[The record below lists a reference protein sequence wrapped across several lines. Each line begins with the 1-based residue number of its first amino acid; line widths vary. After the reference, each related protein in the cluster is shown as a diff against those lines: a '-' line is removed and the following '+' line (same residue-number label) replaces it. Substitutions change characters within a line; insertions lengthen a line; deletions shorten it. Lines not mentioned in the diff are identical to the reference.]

1 MSEGQDKDIPSFGT
15 EVADT
20 RLRQKLEAM
29 REAVQKLMGTRG
41 RGGGRAAVR
50 WDDLREGGLLTETGR
65 ILPPGG
71 TTTVVVGGGGG
82 GGTPPD
88 EPDLTKPPTPT
99 GLSAVAG
106 LGNVLVEWDAPVY
119 SMGHGH
125 KQTNVY
131 ATKQPGD
138 DNTAYT
144 INDAVRVDSAV
155 GPLTVLALPSDLN
168 IKWRLW
174 IRYETNDG
182 VESDPAGGVN
192 GIVVTTGRIGNA
204 DLGDLVVQARNLA
217 DGAVDL
223 MGDAV
228 KADASFGAIA
238 VGYTVTQ
245 YLVSTSGVLENLIVG
260 NAQISE
266 LSAAKLTA
274 GDGTIGGNLKSST
287 YSAVLQQGWIVR
299 PDGFAEFNDIVV
311 RGTVFASQGAIGGS
325 LIGSNYIQSTNW
337 VNLSTGWRW
346 NNNGTG
352 QVGGIAI
359 LTDRIQS
366 GNYSENAQ
374 GFAWR
379 ADGTGQIGGLKVT
392 ATGIESSNFVSGSAG
407 LRMNFDGQVEALNLF
422 ARGNIQATSLNAATG
437 TFSGVLTADAV
448 NAVNTINI
456 AENAVTVPVA
466 AQAGNTTF
474 DIGTG
479 YVFVTSPSADFG
491 AQPVVIIGYV
501 TVRMSGTAGTEPH
514 RLRLRRNGTTIAEFW
529 FGPGV
534 GAPGVRRTHVSPV
547 FIDNP
552 GPGSHTYSF
561 VFVDGGDATT
571 NAAFSSLVCLG
582 VKR

>member
-1 MSEGQDKDIPSFGT
+1 VSEGQDKDIPSFGT

-20 RLRQKLEAM
+20 RLRQKLEAL

-50 WDDLREGGLLTETGR
+50 WDDLKAGGLLTETGR

-192 GIVVTTGRIGNA
+192 GVVVTTGRIGNA
-204 DLGDLVVQARNLA
+204 DLGDLIVEAGNLA
-217 DGAVDL
+217 EGAVDL
-223 MGDAV
+223 LGDKV

-245 YLVSTSGVLENLIVG
+245 YLIATSGILENLVVG

-274 GDGTIGGNLKSST
+274 GDGTIGGNLKSAT

-346 NNNGTG
+346 NNDGTG

-359 LTDRIQS
+359 LSDRIQS

-422 ARGNIQATSLNAATG
+422 ARGNIEATSIK
-437 TFSGVLTADAV
+437 ADAANIV
-448 NAVNTINI
+448 STLNI
-456 AENAVTVPVA
+456 AGDAVTVTRQAIWESSNAFAGESATGVK
-466 AQAGNTTF
+466 AQTPAT
-474 DIGTG
+474 
-479 YVFVTSPSADFG
+479 DFQGG
-491 AQPVVIIGYV
+491 AVVIL
-501 TVRMSGTAGTEPH
+501 MSLTRGFTYETGSASFV
-514 RLRLRRNGTTIAEFW
+514 LFRNGVSRKAFLVGDQGSEFVQILIDY
-529 FGPGV
+529 PGV
-534 GAPGVRRTHVSPV
+534 GL
-547 FIDNP
+547 
-552 GPGSHTYSF
+552 HTYGLTGFQGS
-561 VFVDGGDATT
+561 VPT
-571 NAAFSSLVCLG
+571 AAVQLSILG
-582 VKR
+582 AKR

>member
-20 RLRQKLEAM
+20 RLRQKLEAL

-50 WDDLREGGLLTETGR
+50 WDDLKAGGLLTETGR

-192 GIVVTTGRIGNA
+192 GVVVTTGRIGNA
-204 DLGDLVVQARNLA
+204 DLGDLIVEAGNLA
-217 DGAVDL
+217 EGAVDL
-223 MGDAV
+223 LGDKV

-245 YLVSTSGVLENLIVG
+245 YLIATSGILENLVVG

-274 GDGTIGGNLKSST
+274 GDGTIGGNLKSAT

-346 NNNGTG
+346 NNDGTG

-359 LTDRIQS
+359 LSDRIQS

-422 ARGNIQATSLNAATG
+422 ARGNIEATSIK
-437 TFSGVLTADAV
+437 ADAANIV
-448 NAVNTINI
+448 STLNI
-456 AENAVTVPVA
+456 AGDAVTVTRQAIWESSNAFAGESATGVK
-466 AQAGNTTF
+466 AQTPAT
-474 DIGTG
+474 
-479 YVFVTSPSADFG
+479 DFQGG
-491 AQPVVIIGYV
+491 AVVIL
-501 TVRMSGTAGTEPH
+501 MSLTRGFTYETGSASFV
-514 RLRLRRNGTTIAEFW
+514 LFRNGVSRKAFLVGDQGSEFVQILIDY
-529 FGPGV
+529 PGV
-534 GAPGVRRTHVSPV
+534 GL
-547 FIDNP
+547 
-552 GPGSHTYSF
+552 HTYGLTGFQGS
-561 VFVDGGDATT
+561 VPT
-571 NAAFSSLVCLG
+571 AAVQLSILG
-582 VKR
+582 AKR